1 MFVKGRKGRLEMFL
15 YLGLGQPGKSPE
27 NSQEARGR
35 QFFFDPLNIWKGA
48 RPRHKFFKGGKISSV
63 NQDPSHFM
71 VEYMPRGMPFDIFLS
86 RHCFV
91 GIYFQF
97 AHFSATNCGLSY
109 FPCHCL
115 PLVLFSSQLHVH
127 RLSSHEN
134 ISLPCSSMHKNCGS
148 HFLATIFSDLAQ
160 HLGPFPA
167 RIPSCIMPFPVY
179 YYLAADNIF
188 PYIFS
193 AAIQARQVFR
203 QEKKLHLRPA

>member
-1 MFVKGRKGRLEMFL
+1 MFLKGRKGRLEMFL
-15 YLGLGQPGKSPE
+15 YPGLGQPGKSPE

-35 QFFFDPLNIWKGA
+35 QFFFDPLNIWEGA
-48 RPRHKFFKGGKISSV
+48 RPRHKFWRGRVATSQISFA

-115 PLVLFSSQLHVH
+115 PLVLFSSQIHVH
-127 RLSSHEN
+127 RSSSHEN
-134 ISLPCSSMHKNCGS
+134 IYLPCSSIHKNCRY
-148 HFLATIFSDLAQ
+148 HFPATIFSGPRPTPWPISCPHSIMQ
-160 HLGPFPA
+160 HA
-167 RIPSCIMPFPVY
+167 IPSLLLY
-179 YYLAADNIF
+179 G
-188 PYIFS
+188 
-193 AAIQARQVFR
+193 R
-203 QEKKLHLRPA
+203 